1 MHKRLNFNLKVG
13 KVTLLAAAFAF
24 TGACSGEAQQS
35 SAVENEAEISAVA
48 TDENGNAIVGVFTA
62 EPNEYEFGQ
71 VTEGTLVE
79 HVFTFKNTGEAPLIL
94 TQVTASC
101 GCTTPEY
108 SKHPVAPG
116 EEGQI
121 KVVFD
126 SNGQVG
132 KQHKVISVLNN
143 GATQVALLHLR
154 GEVVSN

>member
-1 MHKRLNFNLKVG
+1 MQKRVNFNLKVG
-13 KVTLLAAAFAF
+13 KVALLVSAVAL
-24 TGACSGEAQQS
+24 TVACSGEAEQS
-35 SAVENEAEISAVA
+35 SAVQNDTEIAAVA

-79 HVFTFKNTGEAPLIL
+79 HVFTFKNTGDAPLIL

-116 EEGQI
+116 EAGEI
-121 KVVFD
+121 KVIFD
-126 SNGQVG
+126 STGQVG

-154 GEVVSN
+154 GEVVPK